1 VNDYRPFIGRQVLV
15 FTEFMTFEGTLER
28 IGKDSLTLT
37 HTAAV
42 AEDGGRK
49 PIDGDTIVP
58 RFSIQWVQ
66 VP

>member
-1 VNDYRPFIGRQVLV
+1 MNDYRPFIGRRVIV
-15 FTEFMTFEGTLER
+15 FAEFLTFEGTLDR
-28 IGKDSLTLT
+28 VGKDSLILANA
-37 HTAAV
+37 AAV